1 MLINWDALPS
11 GPGMRAG
18 AERKAIAAERL
29 SAVRVVT
36 MANAHFDGRTH
47 HHEHEQLFILLKGE
61 ARLQIGEETVTAKP
75 GDMVFFPSGVRH
87 GLIGVG
93 PEGAEYYEIF
103 APARTDQL
111 PGWIGPSIINYD

>member
-1 MLINWDALPS
+1 MLIDWDILP
-11 GPGMRAG
+11 GAPGMRAG

-36 MANAHFDGRTH
+36 APDAQFDGRTH

-61 ARLQIGEETVTAKP
+61 ARLTVGGETITAKP
-75 GDMVFFPSGVRH
+75 GDMVFFPSGVSH
-87 GLIGVG
+87 GLAGVG